1 MLDRRPRPRSTARA
15 SANPGICWLWA
26 SDGSHR
32 GDQCA
37 EGIFTKEPIVREPA
51 ARRTGGWSAP
61 PSSLGL
67 RSSMIPESLLNTA
80 PTLPLHRVCML
91 NGATP
96 EHLLSLVRVG
106 QAHWLR
112 KWLRRIAVA
121 MAARSLGSE
130 RFESLSA
137 HSTAIPAN
145 PLTQTH

>member
-1 MLDRRPRPRSTARA
+1 
-15 SANPGICWLWA
+15 
-26 SDGSHR
+26 
-32 GDQCA
+32 
-37 EGIFTKEPIVREPA
+37 
-51 ARRTGGWSAP
+51 
-61 PSSLGL
+61 
-67 RSSMIPESLLNTA
+67 MIPESLLNTA
-80 PTLPLHRVCML
+80 PSLPLHRVCML

-145 PLTQTH
+145 PLTQTHHRGRISRLDLADHATKLRLIEVGPEDLSEAFGGA